1 MEFDRHSLSGYSIS
15 HFLEETDN
23 CIIAVHFAQSFPH
36 ALQQGCYLIKKKKQL
51 KKLYRE
57 ITI

>member
-36 ALQQGCYLIKKKKQL
+36 ALQQGCYLIIKKNS
-51 KKLYRE
+51 
-57 ITI
+57 